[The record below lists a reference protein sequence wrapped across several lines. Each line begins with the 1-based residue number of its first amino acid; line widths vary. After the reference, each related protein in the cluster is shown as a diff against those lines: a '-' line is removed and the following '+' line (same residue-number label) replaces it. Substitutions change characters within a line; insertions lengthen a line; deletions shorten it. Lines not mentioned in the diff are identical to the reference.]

1 VSAIG
6 GESEL
11 TELAQRH
18 RGNGR
23 LQGSEGVRIVR
34 SRSDGG
40 GPKGS
45 EWVRG
50 GSKRVRAGSEPF
62 DLNQTEGNQT
72 RKDERLWV
80 ALTGGSGRQAR
91 VCEAVF
97 CGPGRSV

>member
-40 GPKGS
+40 GPKG
-45 EWVRG
+45 VRMG
-50 GSKRVRAGSEPF
+50 PRGVQAGPSGVRAVRSKSDGGKS
-62 DLNQTEGNQT
+62 D
-72 RKDERLWV
+72 KER
-80 ALTGGSGRQAR
+80 
-91 VCEAVF
+91 
-97 CGPGRSV
+97 